1 MCFDSFYISRKG
13 MIDKRLEEIKE
24 TSVEVHVHEKLC
36 TDEFNTS
43 LRLINSFNY
52 SVVDKGP
59 SFSRQILN
67 YSVEQKFKILNKK
80 GHRISKLTKTE

>member
-1 MCFDSFYISRKG
+1 MCFDSFYISRRE

-36 TDEFNTS
+36 TDEFHTS
-43 LRLINSFNY
+43 LHFI
-52 SVVDKGP
+52 VDKDP

-67 YSVEQKFKILNKK
+67 YSLEQKFKILNKK
-80 GHRISKLTKTE
+80 SHRISKLIKTG